1 MNTLAK
7 NLTVI
12 LLLLILGTSKSYSA
26 AVTQVDVQI
35 LDDAAGEDTNEFMGG
50 VVFNDDGTKMFTSYH
65 NVSNNNATGRS
76 DDVISQYTLSVP
88 FDISTASYDGA
99 SEQCSVSDDDATFAN
114 PTTGTMLGFRF
125 SDDGMKIFVAQRGMN
140 GLANSFINRLDLT
153 TAYDVSTCSYIQEIN
168 MDTDL
173 LQNGTNAGPRENT
186 ADRNNLQGIEITND
200 GTKLFIV
207 MNDRDGVEAIKQ
219 YNFSTPYDLSTIS
232 IAPRAIVLQT
242 NNPFGISFSNNGK
255 RLFASYIGNNPTTGF
270 VEQYTLTNAYDLSS
284 FTLDGQVDLEEMN
297 SAQNDLISIS
307 FSNNGLKMFSVHR
320 KNEKVFEYNLACPF
334 TVVEGKCE
342 SITQNSDRTGIA
354 EAQIELANRTIKL
367 STNSALNRLKW
378 IRRNK
383 DKQNLSNQNIKFNF
397 SNSILSSLKTLPIS
411 SIKKI
416 SATKDTNSISNLFYW
431 SEGSVMIGKVG
442 DNSIAS
448 AKDIKANSF
457 TFGFDK
463 VMENL
468 GIKGLAFRIGSDN
481 VDVGTKGSN
490 LDASTYN
497 ITYYSTSPIKNDT
510 KHVDTIIGIGKIR
523 SNILTVVDDNK
534 HAANRTGQQL
544 YFSHKIKD
552 EIKKNN
558 LTFIPSAQIDF
569 GHTIL
574 NKYTETGKLGLEFD
588 DQHVRTRNLRAAI
601 AYYEDLSNDR
611 VTIKRHGKLEYLAH
625 LFQSSSVDYKHN
637 NGGSFVNTK
646 LETGA
651 RHNLNGEIGLDIVL
665 PDSYSIFII
674 YERNQAFDSG
684 HNEHDGHNDNLYIAI
699 GYLPGKNTEYAFTL
713 NGSENLMSKL
723 EVKKDIKGFDL
734 IFNLN
739 DDLTNLGD
747 AREAHIE
754 LNKVF

>member
-1 MNTLAK
+1 MKFCTK
-7 NLTVI
+7 NLLVI
-12 LLLLILGTSKSYSA
+12 FLFLILGTLKSYSSA
-26 AVTQVDVQI
+26 ITQVDVQ
-35 LDDAAGEDTNEFMGG
+35 T
-50 VVFNDDGTKMFTSYH
+50 FNDADGESSVHTMGTVEFNNDGTKMFTVYH
-65 NVSNNNATGRS
+65 NKGTGAGS
-76 DDVISQYTLSVP
+76 AGDDLINQYTLTTP
-88 FDISTASYDGA
+88 YDISTATYDGDD
-99 SEQCSVSDDDATFAN
+99 ERCEFSDTSTTVATS
-114 PTTGTMLGFRF
+114 LGFRF
-125 SDDGMKIFVAQRGMN
+125 SNDGMKIFVAQRGLN
-140 GLANSFINRLDLT
+140 GVHNSYVNRLDLT
-153 TAYDVSTCSYIQEIN
+153 TAFDISTCSYVDDVN
-168 MDTDL
+168 VDTAL
-173 LQNGTNAGPRENT
+173 LQDGSNAGPRANT
-186 ADRNNLQGIEITND
+186 GGRNNLQGIEITND
-200 GTKLFIV
+200 GTKLFLT
-207 MNDRDGVEAIKQ
+207 MNDRNGNQSIKQ
-219 YNFSTPYDLSTIS
+219 YNFSTPYDLSTITLQS
-232 IAPRAIVLQT
+232 RAIVLQYH
-242 NNPFGISFSNNGK
+242 NPFGISFSENGK
-255 RLFASYIGNNPTTGF
+255 RLFASYIGVNPKKGF
-270 VEQYTLTNAYDLSS
+270 VEQYTLDNAFDISS
-284 FTLDGQVDLEEMN
+284 STLDGEVSLEDID
-297 SAQNDLISIS
+297 SDQNDLISIS
-307 FSNNGLKMFSVHR
+307 FSKDGLKMFSVKR
-320 KNEKVFEYNLACPF
+320 GSASVLPKIFEYNLACPF
-334 TVVEGKCE
+334 TVIEGKCE

-354 EAQIELANRTIKL
+354 EAQIELASRTIKL

-383 DKQNLSNQNIKFNF
+383 DKQNLSNQNVKFNF
-397 SNSILSSLKTLPIS
+397 SNSTLSSLKSLPIS

-416 SATKDTNSISNLFYW
+416 SASKDINSISNLFYW

-442 DNSIAS
+442 DTSIAS
-448 AKDIKANSF
+448 AKDIKANSL
-457 TFGFDK
+457 TLGFDK

-534 HAANRTGQQL
+534 HAANRTGQQF

-574 NKYTETGKLGLEFD
+574 NKYTESGKLGLEFD

-611 VTIKRHGKLEYLAH
+611 VTIKRHGKLEYLAD
-625 LFQSSSVDYKHN
+625 LFQSSSVDYKYN

-665 PDSYSIFII
+665 PDSYSIFVI

-684 HNEHDGHNDNLYIAI
+684 HNDHDGHNDNLYIAI

-723 EVKKDIKGFDL
+723 EVKKDFKGFDL

-747 AREAHIE
+747 AREAYIE